1 MAFSALTSYN
11 NPMISEQELQQLVE
25 SISLESFGRPFLH
38 QAKINRRLK
47 TTGGRYQLSDHHLEF
62 NPLFLKEENLHYLP
76 GIIKHELVHYHL
88 HLAGLGYQHKDRD
101 FKLLLKKVGG
111 SRYAPRLE
119 KSKSSRWHYRCR
131 QCGQDYWRQRQV
143 NVKKYFCG
151 RCRGKL
157 EKIAGPLAK

>member
-1 MAFSALTSYN
+1 
-11 NPMISEQELQQLVE
+11 MISEQELQQLVE
-25 SISLESFGRPFLH
+25 KISLESFGQPFRH

-62 NPLFLKEENLHYLP
+62 NSLFLKEENLNYLP

-101 FKLLLKKVGG
+101 FKLLLKQVGG

-119 KSKSSRWHYRCR
+119 ES
-131 QCGQDYWRQRQV
+131 
-143 NVKKYFCG
+143 
-151 RCRGKL
+151 
-157 EKIAGPLAK
+157 